1 MLLAGGLVGYL
12 FGDSTESGLEFNY
25 LAFLREAVDCAVAMV
40 ECDVTLATVA
50 DRKRT
55 REREMETELA
65 AVAEL
70 GKRAAELVAPVAK
83 QQADTPV
90 GRCASAIATAIREAV
105 EREST
110 ALRTKLAT
118 QRDELDKDGQ
128 GINARAKEAIEKLLR
143 THDLP
148 GAEKELE
155 VTWTST
161 GVKATMTQRT
171 AFGVEAVLAL
181 DVPPS
186 SLFTPDLRVDRV
198 ADGIEVHAR
207 EAGGWIK
214 KSDKLVVHRLGR
226 YHVTSITIGATVR
239 IQLRADTNAG
249 EMTIISPPSGDLM
262 IDAAGNGAAREI
274 LIEERDRPRLRAFV
288 DKLEAATRVLSD
300 SRGQLVSI
308 ELDKKSLG
316 EPGKPRLF
324 AERLTAAIAPTVHKI
339 KAHSRNPDELVIRRL
354 LGDNRR
360 EEIFVPI
367 AELVQRFDVL
377 PAHARGVFAP
387 LQLQGE
393 PAFTPV
399 VKAPDLSASD
409 AKPVE
414 AKPVEPKPSEVKP
427 AEMKSV
433 EIPPLDKSV
442 DRSLETKPIESRP
455 IEVRIPSVPM
465 PERPASNTSP
475 PPIARPANRT
485 SPPMTAIPEPIPARA
500 KESTQPFA
508 SPAAEPSRGG
518 PPPPPPAQDYED
530 EEWPAISRDDVSDK
544 PVSS

>member
-1 MLLAGGLVGYL
+1 VGYL

-55 REREMETELA
+55 REREMEAELA

-70 GKRAAELVAPVAK
+70 GKRAADLVAPVAK
-83 QQADTPV
+83 QQADSAV

-110 ALRTKLAT
+110 AVRTKLAA

-128 GINARAKEAIEKLLR
+128 GINARANEAIEKLLR

-148 GAEKELE
+148 GAEKVLE
-155 VTWTST
+155 VTWAST
-161 GVKATMTQRT
+161 GVKATMRQRT
-171 AFGVEAVLAL
+171 GFGVEAVLAL

-274 LIEERDRPRLRAFV
+274 LIEERDRPRLRSFV
-288 DKLEAATRVLSD
+288 DKLEAATRALSD

-308 ELDKKSLG
+308 ELDKKSLA
-316 EPGKPRLF
+316 EPGKARLF

-367 AELVQRFDVL
+367 AELVQRFDAL
-377 PAHARGVFAP
+377 PAHARSVFAP

-393 PAFTPV
+393 TGWKPAPIE
-399 VKAPDLSASD
+399 S
-409 AKPVE
+409 
-414 AKPVEPKPSEVKP
+414 KP
-427 AEMKSV
+427 AEAKSVEVKSV
-433 EIPPLDKSV
+433 EIPPLDKPI
-442 DRSLETKPIESRP
+442 ETKPIETKPIASKPNEINPAELKP
-455 IEVRIPSVPM
+455 IEVRIPSL
-465 PERPASNTSP
+465 PASDRPSSGTSP
-475 PPIARPANRT
+475 PPADRSASSTSPPPAARPANRT
-485 SPPMTAIPEPIPARA
+485 SPPQGAIPEAIPSPVRR
-500 KESTQPFA
+500 KEPTQPFGA
-508 SPAAEPSRGG
+508 PADLGRGG
-518 PPPPPPAQDYED
+518 PPPPPPADLED

-544 PVSS
+544 PVTS